1 MLLSVGMETLLH
13 AEKGSAV
20 EALCVPLQQIARVYT
35 DKGEAAFDSEELQ
48 LLDQIM
54 DREQWS
60 QYNPFLADRI
70 KNYVNNEELLQNK
83 LEYLRLWFRKGWQYP
98 GCYLRAFLDNTYQ
111 AWYPGTSVVDD
122 PDGDIYY
129 FDFEGRNVLEMKT
142 ISSRLTEFYR
152 KISLE
157 YYYQKIPVI
166 RALFAIGTISGWQ

>member
-1 MLLSVGMETLLH
+1 M
-13 AEKGSAV
+13 V

-83 LEYLRLWFRKGWQYP
+83 WEYLRLWFRK
-98 GCYLRAFLDNTYQ
+98 
-111 AWYPGTSVVDD
+111 
-122 PDGDIYY
+122 DGSIRD
-129 FDFEGRNVLEMKT
+129 
-142 ISSRLTEFYR
+142 
-152 KISLE
+152 
-157 YYYQKIPVI
+157 VI
-166 RALFAIGTISGWQ
+166 

>member
-1 MLLSVGMETLLH
+1 MLCAVFCKKQKRKIISLFAGTILLTMLLSVGMETLLH
-13 AEKGSAV
+13 AGKGSAV

-111 AWYPGTSVVDD
+111 AWYPG
-122 PDGDIYY
+122 
-129 FDFEGRNVLEMKT
+129 L
-142 ISSRLTEFYR
+142 
-152 KISLE
+152 SL
-157 YYYQKIPVI
+157 IHI
-166 RALFAIGTISGWQ
+166 